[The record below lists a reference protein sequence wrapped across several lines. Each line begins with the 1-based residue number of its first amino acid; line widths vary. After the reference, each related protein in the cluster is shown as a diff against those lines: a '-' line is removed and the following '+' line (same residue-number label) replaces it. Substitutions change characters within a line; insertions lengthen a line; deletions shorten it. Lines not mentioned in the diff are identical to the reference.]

1 MCFGFVL
8 LSSLNLERGY
18 SMKLGEKV
26 VKHRT
31 LILLISVFLLI
42 PAAIGYL
49 STGINY
55 DMLSY
60 LPKDMETM
68 KGQDLLLKEFGKG
81 GFSIVVTE
89 NMSKK
94 DVARVAAEYKKIKHV
109 DSVLDLNKVIDPSV
123 PRSMYPEL
131 VRKNF
136 DNKNASMIVV
146 FFDTST
152 SDSGSLEAI
161 KEIRNVSTKNCYVSG
176 MTACIQ
182 DLKTLCEGEELK
194 YVVIAVV
201 LSLLAMMLLL
211 DSYVAPVIFLAC
223 IGMAILYNMGSN
235 IFFGEISYITQAIA
249 AVLQL
254 GVTMDYSIFLWHSYM
269 ENLDD
274 GEDDE
279 LAMSQAVNDTLIS
292 VTGSSIT
299 TVAGF
304 LALCFMTYT
313 MGMDLGIVMAKG
325 VILGVISSVTILP
338 SMLLFFRRT
347 LKKTRHRT
355 LIPDTHN
362 LAKGLTSRYGLYII
376 IFLLLAGPA
385 IYGYEKNNVVYDF
398 ERILNGSQ
406 GLSVQQA
413 PFLEA
418 NKKLEKHFHIGTT
431 HMIIADAKLSGEK
444 SSSMIKDIEKIQGVK
459 NVIGA
464 DTFLGSALPK
474 EILPGEIKSSLIGDK
489 HQMIMVNSEYKV
501 STPECNSQI
510 DKINKVTEKYDVSA
524 KVIGEGPAMKDLI
537 NLTENDFKVVNIISI
552 IAVFFIIMFVLKSV
566 TLPIILVAVIEFAIY
581 VNLGISGY
589 TGLELAFIVPVCIS
603 TIQLGST
610 VDYAILTSTRYKAE
624 RMAGKD
630 KRDAIVTAAAVSMPS
645 IITSAVGFFTAT
657 FGVGLYS
664 DIGVI
669 STMCTLMA
677 RGALISM
684 ATVILILPAM
694 LMAFDKII
702 CKTTLGM
709 RNLYKE
715 SEGKTA

>member
-1 MCFGFVL
+1 
-8 LSSLNLERGY
+8 
-18 SMKLGEKV
+18 MKLGEKV

-31 LILLISVFLLI
+31 LILLISLFLLI

-94 DVARVAAEYKKIKHV
+94 DVAGVVSEYKKIKHV
-109 DSVLDLNKVIDPSV
+109 DSVLDLNKVINPSV

-131 VRKNF
+131 IRKHF
-136 DNKNASMIVV
+136 DNKKASMIVV
-146 FFDTST
+146 FFNTST

-161 KEIRNVSTKNCYVSG
+161 KEIRSVSTKNCYVSG

-182 DLKTLCEGEELK
+182 DLKSLCEGEELK
-194 YVVIAVV
+194 YVVIAVI
-201 LSLLAMMLLL
+201 LSLLAMMVLL
-211 DSYVAPVIFLAC
+211 DSYVAPVIFLIC

-269 ENLDD
+269 ENMDE

-279 LAMSQAVNDTLIS
+279 LAMSRAVNDTLVS

-313 MGMDLGIVMAKG
+313 MGLDLGIVMAKG
-325 VILGVISSVTILP
+325 VILGVISSITILP
-338 SMLLFFRRT
+338 SMLLFFRKI

-398 ERILNGSQ
+398 EKILNGRQ

-418 NKKLEKHFHIGTT
+418 NKKLEEHFHIGTT
-431 HMIIADAKLSGEK
+431 HMIIADAELSGEK
-444 SSSMIKDIEKIQGVK
+444 GSAMTKDIEKVPGVK
-459 NVIGA
+459 NVLGA
-464 DTFLGSALPK
+464 DAFLGSALPK
-474 EILPGEIKSSLIGDK
+474 ELLPNEIKNSLLSDK

-501 STPECNSQI
+501 STSKCNSQI
-510 DKINKVTEKYDVSA
+510 DEINKITEKYDKSA

-537 NLTENDFKVVNIISI
+537 NLTGNDFKVVNIISI

-566 TLPIILVAVIEFAIY
+566 TLPVILVAVIEFAIY

-610 VDYAILTSTRYKAE
+610 VDYAILTSTRYKTE
-624 RMAGKD
+624 RMRGKD
-630 KRDAIVTAAAVSMPS
+630 KRDAIVTAAATSMPS
-645 IITSAVGFFTAT
+645 IITSAAGFFTAT

-664 DIGVI
+664 DVGVI
-669 STMCTLMA
+669 STICILMA

-709 RNLYKE
+709 GDLYKK
-715 SEGKTA
+715 SEGDMV

>member
-1 MCFGFVL
+1 
-8 LSSLNLERGY
+8 
-18 SMKLGEKV
+18 MKLGEKV
-26 VKHRT
+26 VKYRT
-31 LILLISVFLLI
+31 LILLISLFLLI
-42 PAAIGYL
+42 PATIGYL

-94 DVARVAAEYKKIKHV
+94 DVAGVVSEYKKIKHV
-109 DSVLDLNKVIDPSV
+109 DSVLDLNKVINPSV

-131 VRKNF
+131 IRKHF

-146 FFDTST
+146 FFNTST

-161 KEIRNVSTKNCYVSG
+161 KEIRSVSTKNCYVSG

-182 DLKTLCEGEELK
+182 DLKSLCEGEELK
-194 YVVIAVV
+194 YVVIAVI
-201 LSLLAMMLLL
+201 LSLLAMMVLL
-211 DSYVAPVIFLAC
+211 DSYVAPVIFLLC

-269 ENLDD
+269 ENLDE

-279 LAMSQAVNDTLIS
+279 LAMSQAVNDTLVS

-313 MGMDLGIVMAKG
+313 MGLDLGIVMAKG

-338 SMLLFFRRT
+338 SMLLFFRKI
-347 LKKTRHRT
+347 LKKTRHKT

-398 ERILNGSQ
+398 EKILNGRQ

-418 NKKLEKHFHIGTT
+418 NKKLEEHFHIGTT
-431 HMIIADAKLSGEK
+431 HMIIADAELSGEK
-444 SSSMIKDIEKIQGVK
+444 GSAMTKDIEKVPGVK
-459 NVIGA
+459 NVLGA
-464 DTFLGSALPK
+464 DAFLGSALPK
-474 EILPGEIKSSLIGDK
+474 ELLPNEIKNSLLSDK

-501 STPECNSQI
+501 STSKCNSQI
-510 DKINKVTEKYDVSA
+510 DEINKITEKYDKSA

-537 NLTENDFKVVNIISI
+537 NLTGNDFKVVNIISI

-566 TLPIILVAVIEFAIY
+566 TLPVILVAVIEFAIY

-610 VDYAILTSTRYKAE
+610 VDYAILTSTRYKTE
-624 RMAGKD
+624 RMRGKD
-630 KRDAIVTAAAVSMPS
+630 KRDAIVTAAATSMPS
-645 IITSAVGFFTAT
+645 IITSAAGFFTAT

-664 DIGVI
+664 DVGVI
-669 STMCTLMA
+669 STICILMA

-709 RNLYKE
+709 GDLYKK
-715 SEGKTA
+715 SEGDMV

>member
-1 MCFGFVL
+1 
-8 LSSLNLERGY
+8 
-18 SMKLGEKV
+18 MKLGEKV

-31 LILLISVFLLI
+31 LILLISLFLLI

-94 DVARVAAEYKKIKHV
+94 DVAGVVSEYKKIKHV
-109 DSVLDLNKVIDPSV
+109 DSVLDLNKVINPSV

-131 VRKNF
+131 IRKHF
-136 DNKNASMIVV
+136 DNKKASMIVV
-146 FFDTST
+146 FFNTST

-161 KEIRNVSTKNCYVSG
+161 KEIRSVSTKNCYVSG

-182 DLKTLCEGEELK
+182 DLKSLCEGEELK
-194 YVVIAVV
+194 YVVIAVI
-201 LSLLAMMLLL
+201 LSLLAMMVLL
-211 DSYVAPVIFLAC
+211 DSYVAPVIFLIC

-269 ENLDD
+269 ENLDE

-279 LAMSQAVNDTLIS
+279 QAMSRAVNDTLVS

-313 MGMDLGIVMAKG
+313 MGLDLGIVMAKG

-338 SMLLFFRRT
+338 SMLLFFRKI
-347 LKKTRHRT
+347 LKKTRHKT

-398 ERILNGSQ
+398 EKILNGRQ
-406 GLSVQQA
+406 GLSVHQA

-418 NKKLEKHFHIGTT
+418 NKKLEEHFHIGTT
-431 HMIIADAKLSGEK
+431 HMIIADAELSGEK
-444 SSSMIKDIEKIQGVK
+444 GSAMTKDIEKVPGVK
-459 NVIGA
+459 NVLGA
-464 DTFLGSALPK
+464 DAFLGSALPK
-474 EILPGEIKSSLIGDK
+474 ELLPNEIKNSLLSDK

-501 STPECNSQI
+501 STSKCNSQI
-510 DKINKVTEKYDVSA
+510 DEINKITEKYDKSA

-537 NLTENDFKVVNIISI
+537 NLTGNDFKVVNIISI

-566 TLPIILVAVIEFAIY
+566 TLPVILVAVIEFAIY

-610 VDYAILTSTRYKAE
+610 VDYAILTSTRYKTE
-624 RMAGKD
+624 RMRGKD
-630 KRDAIVTAAAVSMPS
+630 KRDAIVTAAATSMPS
-645 IITSAVGFFTAT
+645 IITSAAGFFTAT

-664 DIGVI
+664 DVGVI
-669 STMCTLMA
+669 STICILMA

-709 RNLYKE
+709 GDLYKK
-715 SEGKTA
+715 SEGDMV

>member
-1 MCFGFVL
+1 
-8 LSSLNLERGY
+8 
-18 SMKLGEKV
+18 MKLGEKV

-31 LILLISVFLLI
+31 LILLISLFLLI

-94 DVARVAAEYKKIKHV
+94 DVAGVVSEYKKIKHV
-109 DSVLDLNKVIDPSV
+109 DSVLDLNKVINPSV

-131 VRKNF
+131 IRKHF
-136 DNKNASMIVV
+136 DNKNASMVVV
-146 FFDTST
+146 FFNTST

-161 KEIRNVSTKNCYVSG
+161 KEIRSVSTKNCYVSG

-182 DLKTLCEGEELK
+182 DLKSLCEGEELK
-194 YVVIAVV
+194 YVVIAVI
-201 LSLLAMMLLL
+201 LSLLAMMVLL
-211 DSYVAPVIFLAC
+211 DSYVAPVIFLLC

-269 ENLDD
+269 ENLDE

-279 LAMSQAVNDTLIS
+279 LAMSQAVNDTLVS

-313 MGMDLGIVMAKG
+313 MGLDLGIVMAKG

-338 SMLLFFRRT
+338 SMLLFFRKI
-347 LKKTRHRT
+347 LKKTRHKT

-398 ERILNGSQ
+398 EKILNGRQ
-406 GLSVQQA
+406 GLSVHQA

-418 NKKLEKHFHIGTT
+418 NKKLEEHFHIGTT
-431 HMIIADAKLSGEK
+431 HMIIADAELSGEK
-444 SSSMIKDIEKIQGVK
+444 GSAMTKDIEKVPGVK
-459 NVIGA
+459 NVLGA
-464 DTFLGSALPK
+464 DAFLGSALPK
-474 EILPGEIKSSLIGDK
+474 ELLPNEIKNSLLSDK

-501 STPECNSQI
+501 STSKCNSQI
-510 DKINKVTEKYDVSA
+510 DEINKITEKYDKSA

-537 NLTENDFKVVNIISI
+537 NLTGNDFKVVNIISI

-610 VDYAILTSTRYKAE
+610 VDYAILTSTRYKTE
-624 RMAGKD
+624 RMGGSN
-630 KRDAIVTAAAVSMPS
+630 KRNAIITAAATSMPS
-645 IITSAVGFFTAT
+645 IITSAAGFFTAT

-664 DIGVI
+664 DVGVI
-669 STMCTLMA
+669 STICILMA

-709 RNLYKE
+709 GDLYKK
-715 SEGKTA
+715 SEGYMV

>member
-1 MCFGFVL
+1 
-8 LSSLNLERGY
+8 
-18 SMKLGEKV
+18 MKLGEKV
-26 VKHRT
+26 VKYRT
-31 LILLISVFLLI
+31 LILLISLFLLI
-42 PAAIGYL
+42 PATIGYL

-94 DVARVAAEYKKIKHV
+94 DVAGVVSEYKKIKHV
-109 DSVLDLNKVIDPSV
+109 DSVLNLNKVINPSV

-131 VRKNF
+131 IRKHF

-146 FFDTST
+146 FFNTST

-161 KEIRNVSTKNCYVSG
+161 KEIRSVSTKNCYVSG

-182 DLKTLCEGEELK
+182 DLKSLCEGEELK
-194 YVVIAVV
+194 YVVIAVI
-201 LSLLAMMLLL
+201 LSLLAMMVLL
-211 DSYVAPVIFLAC
+211 DSYVAPVIFLLC

-269 ENLDD
+269 ENLDE

-279 LAMSQAVNDTLIS
+279 LAMSQAVNDTLVS

-313 MGMDLGIVMAKG
+313 MGLDLGIVMAKG
-325 VILGVISSVTILP
+325 VILGVISSITILP
-338 SMLLFFRRT
+338 SMLLFFRKI
-347 LKKTRHRT
+347 LKKTRHKT

-398 ERILNGSQ
+398 EKILNGRQ

-418 NKKLEKHFHIGTT
+418 NKKLEEHFHIGTT
-431 HMIIADAKLSGEK
+431 HMIIADAELSGEK
-444 SSSMIKDIEKIQGVK
+444 GSAMTKDIEKVPGVK
-459 NVIGA
+459 NVLGA
-464 DTFLGSALPK
+464 DAFLGSALPK
-474 EILPGEIKSSLIGDK
+474 ELLPNEIKNSLLSDK

-501 STPECNSQI
+501 STSKCNSQI
-510 DKINKVTEKYDVSA
+510 DEINKITEKYDKSA

-537 NLTENDFKVVNIISI
+537 NLTGNDFKVVNIISI

-610 VDYAILTSTRYKAE
+610 VDYAILTSTRYKTE
-624 RMAGKD
+624 RMGGSN
-630 KRDAIVTAAAVSMPS
+630 KRNAIITAAATSMPS
-645 IITSAVGFFTAT
+645 IITSAAGFFTAT

-664 DIGVI
+664 DVGVI
-669 STMCTLMA
+669 STICILMA

-709 RNLYKE
+709 GDLYGK
-715 SEGKTA
+715 SEGI

>member
-1 MCFGFVL
+1 
-8 LSSLNLERGY
+8 
-18 SMKLGEKV
+18 MKLGEKV
-26 VKHRT
+26 VKYRT
-31 LILLISVFLLI
+31 LILLISLFLLI
-42 PAAIGYL
+42 PATIGYL

-94 DVARVAAEYKKIKHV
+94 DVTRIVSEYKKIKHV
-109 DSVLDLNKVIDPSV
+109 DSVLDLNKVINPSV

-131 VRKNF
+131 IRKHF

-146 FFDTST
+146 FFNTST

-161 KEIRNVSTKNCYVSG
+161 KEIRSVSTKNCYVSG

-182 DLKTLCEGEELK
+182 DLKSLCEGEELK
-194 YVVIAVV
+194 YVVIAVI
-201 LSLLAMMLLL
+201 LSLLAMMVLL
-211 DSYVAPVIFLAC
+211 DSYVAPVIFLIC

-269 ENLDD
+269 ENMDE

-279 LAMSQAVNDTLIS
+279 LAMSQAVNDTLVS

-313 MGMDLGIVMAKG
+313 MGLDLGIVMAKG
-325 VILGVISSVTILP
+325 VILGVISSITILP
-338 SMLLFFRRT
+338 SMLLFFRKI

-398 ERILNGSQ
+398 EKILNGRQ

-418 NKKLEKHFHIGTT
+418 NKKLEEHFHIGTT
-431 HMIIADAKLSGEK
+431 HMIIADAELSGEK
-444 SSSMIKDIEKIQGVK
+444 GSAMTKDIEKVPGVK
-459 NVIGA
+459 NVLGA
-464 DTFLGSALPK
+464 DAFLGSALPK
-474 EILPGEIKSSLIGDK
+474 ELLPNEIKNSLLSDK

-501 STPECNSQI
+501 STSKCNSQI
-510 DKINKVTEKYDVSA
+510 DEINKITEKYDKSA

-537 NLTENDFKVVNIISI
+537 NLTGNDFKVVNIISI

-610 VDYAILTSTRYKAE
+610 VDYAILTSTRYKTE
-624 RMAGKD
+624 RMRGKD
-630 KRDAIVTAAAVSMPS
+630 KRDAIVTAAATSMPS
-645 IITSAVGFFTAT
+645 IITSAAGFFTAT

-664 DIGVI
+664 DVGVI
-669 STMCTLMA
+669 STICILMA

-709 RNLYKE
+709 GDLYKK
-715 SEGKTA
+715 SEGDMV

>member
-1 MCFGFVL
+1 
-8 LSSLNLERGY
+8 
-18 SMKLGEKV
+18 MKLGEKV

-31 LILLISVFLLI
+31 LILLISLFLLI

-94 DVARVAAEYKKIKHV
+94 DVAGVVSEYKKIKHV
-109 DSVLDLNKVIDPSV
+109 DSVLDLNKVINPSV

-131 VRKNF
+131 IRKHF
-136 DNKNASMIVV
+136 DNKKASMIVV
-146 FFDTST
+146 FFNTST

-161 KEIRNVSTKNCYVSG
+161 KEIRSVSTKNCYVSG

-182 DLKTLCEGEELK
+182 DLKSLCEGEELK
-194 YVVIAVV
+194 YVVIAVI
-201 LSLLAMMLLL
+201 LSLLAMMVLL
-211 DSYVAPVIFLAC
+211 DSYVAPVIFLIC

-269 ENLDD
+269 ENMDE

-279 LAMSQAVNDTLIS
+279 QAMSRAVNDTLVS

-313 MGMDLGIVMAKG
+313 MGLDLGIVMAKG
-325 VILGVISSVTILP
+325 VILGVISSITILP
-338 SMLLFFRRT
+338 SMLLFFRKI

-398 ERILNGSQ
+398 EKILNGRQ

-418 NKKLEKHFHIGTT
+418 NKKLEEHFHIGTT
-431 HMIIADAKLSGEK
+431 HMIIADAELSGEK
-444 SSSMIKDIEKIQGVK
+444 GSAMTKDIEKVPGVK
-459 NVIGA
+459 NVLGA
-464 DTFLGSALPK
+464 DAFLGSALPK
-474 EILPGEIKSSLIGDK
+474 ELLPNEIKNSLLSDK

-501 STPECNSQI
+501 STSKCNSQI
-510 DKINKVTEKYDVSA
+510 DEINKITEKYDKSA

-537 NLTENDFKVVNIISI
+537 NLTGNDFKVVNIISI

-610 VDYAILTSTRYKAE
+610 VDYAILTSTRYKTE
-624 RMAGKD
+624 RMGGSN
-630 KRDAIVTAAAVSMPS
+630 KRNAIITAAATSMPS
-645 IITSAVGFFTAT
+645 IITSAAGFFTAT

-664 DIGVI
+664 DVGVI
-669 STMCTLMA
+669 STICILMA

-709 RNLYKE
+709 GDLYKK
-715 SEGKTA
+715 SEGDIV

>member
-1 MCFGFVL
+1 
-8 LSSLNLERGY
+8 
-18 SMKLGEKV
+18 MKLGEKV
-26 VKHRT
+26 VKYRT
-31 LILLISVFLLI
+31 LILLISLFLLI
-42 PAAIGYL
+42 PATIGYL

-94 DVARVAAEYKKIKHV
+94 DVAGVVSEYKKIKHV
-109 DSVLDLNKVIDPSV
+109 DSVLDLNKVINPSV

-131 VRKNF
+131 IRKHF
-136 DNKNASMIVV
+136 DNKKASMIVV
-146 FFDTST
+146 FFNTST

-161 KEIRNVSTKNCYVSG
+161 KEIRSVSTKNCYVSG

-182 DLKTLCEGEELK
+182 DLKSLCEGEELK
-194 YVVIAVV
+194 YVVIAVI
-201 LSLLAMMLLL
+201 LSLLAMMVLL
-211 DSYVAPVIFLAC
+211 DSYVAPVIFLIC

-269 ENLDD
+269 ENMDE

-279 LAMSQAVNDTLIS
+279 QAMSQAVNDTLVS

-313 MGMDLGIVMAKG
+313 MGLDLGIVMAKG
-325 VILGVISSVTILP
+325 VILGVISSITILP
-338 SMLLFFRRT
+338 SMLLFFRKI

-398 ERILNGSQ
+398 EKILNGRQ

-418 NKKLEKHFHIGTT
+418 NKKLEEHFHIGTT
-431 HMIIADAKLSGEK
+431 HMIIADAELSGEK
-444 SSSMIKDIEKIQGVK
+444 GSAMTKDIEKVPGVK
-459 NVIGA
+459 NVLGA
-464 DTFLGSALPK
+464 DAFLGSALPK
-474 EILPGEIKSSLIGDK
+474 ELLPNEIKNSLLSDK

-501 STPECNSQI
+501 STSKCNAQI
-510 DKINKVTEKYDVSA
+510 DEINKITEKYDKSA

-537 NLTENDFKVVNIISI
+537 NLTGNDFKVVNIISI

-566 TLPIILVAVIEFAIY
+566 TLPVILVAVIEFAIY

-610 VDYAILTSTRYKAE
+610 VDYAILTSTRYKTE
-624 RMAGKD
+624 RMRGKD
-630 KRDAIVTAAAVSMPS
+630 KRDAIVTAAATSMPS
-645 IITSAVGFFTAT
+645 IITSAAGFFTAT

-664 DIGVI
+664 DVGVI
-669 STMCTLMA
+669 STICILMA

-702 CKTTLGM
+702 CKTTLGIGD
-709 RNLYKE
+709 LYKK
-715 SEGKTA
+715 SEGDMV

>member
-1 MCFGFVL
+1 
-8 LSSLNLERGY
+8 
-18 SMKLGEKV
+18 MKLGEKV
-26 VKHRT
+26 VKYRT
-31 LILLISVFLLI
+31 LILLISLFLLI
-42 PAAIGYL
+42 PATIGYL

-94 DVARVAAEYKKIKHV
+94 DVAGVVSEYKKIKHV
-109 DSVLDLNKVIDPSV
+109 DSVLDLNKVINPSV

-131 VRKNF
+131 IRKHF

-146 FFDTST
+146 FFNTST

-161 KEIRNVSTKNCYVSG
+161 KEIRSVSTKNCYVSG

-182 DLKTLCEGEELK
+182 DLKSLCEGEELK
-194 YVVIAVV
+194 YVVIAVI
-201 LSLLAMMLLL
+201 LSLLAMMVLL
-211 DSYVAPVIFLAC
+211 DSYVAPVIFLLC

-269 ENLDD
+269 ENLDE

-279 LAMSQAVNDTLIS
+279 LAMSQAVNDTLVS

-313 MGMDLGIVMAKG
+313 MGLDLGIVMAKG

-338 SMLLFFRRT
+338 SMLLFFRKI
-347 LKKTRHRT
+347 LKKTRHKT

-398 ERILNGSQ
+398 EKILNGRQ
-406 GLSVQQA
+406 GLSVHQA

-418 NKKLEKHFHIGTT
+418 NKKLEEHFHIGTT
-431 HMIIADAKLSGEK
+431 HMIIADAELSGEK
-444 SSSMIKDIEKIQGVK
+444 GSAMTKDIEKVPGVK
-459 NVIGA
+459 NVLGA
-464 DTFLGSALPK
+464 DAFLGSALPK
-474 EILPGEIKSSLIGDK
+474 ELLPNEIKNSLLSDK

-501 STPECNSQI
+501 STSKCNSQI
-510 DKINKVTEKYDVSA
+510 DEINKITEKYDKSA

-537 NLTENDFKVVNIISI
+537 NLTGNDFKVVNIISI

-566 TLPIILVAVIEFAIY
+566 TLPVILVAVIEFAIY

-610 VDYAILTSTRYKAE
+610 VDYAILTSTRYKTE
-624 RMAGKD
+624 RMRGKD
-630 KRDAIVTAAAVSMPS
+630 KRDAIVTAAATSMPS
-645 IITSAVGFFTAT
+645 IITSAAGFFTAT

-664 DIGVI
+664 DVGVI
-669 STMCTLMA
+669 STICILMA

-694 LMAFDKII
+694 LMAFDKMI

-709 RNLYKE
+709 GDLYKK
-715 SEGKTA
+715 SEGDMV

>member
-1 MCFGFVL
+1 
-8 LSSLNLERGY
+8 
-18 SMKLGEKV
+18 MKLGEKV
-26 VKHRT
+26 VKYRT
-31 LILLISVFLLI
+31 LILLISLFLLI
-42 PAAIGYL
+42 PATIGYL

-94 DVARVAAEYKKIKHV
+94 DVAGVVSEYKKIKHV
-109 DSVLDLNKVIDPSV
+109 DSVLDLNKVINPSV
-123 PRSMYPEL
+123 PRNMYPEL
-131 VRKNF
+131 IRKHF
-136 DNKNASMIVV
+136 DNKKASMIVV
-146 FFDTST
+146 FFNTST

-161 KEIRNVSTKNCYVSG
+161 KEIRSVSTKNCYVSG

-182 DLKTLCEGEELK
+182 DLKSLCEGEELK
-194 YVVIAVV
+194 YVVIAVI
-201 LSLLAMMLLL
+201 LSLLAMMVLL
-211 DSYVAPVIFLAC
+211 DSYVAPVIFLIC

-269 ENLDD
+269 ENLDE

-279 LAMSQAVNDTLIS
+279 LAMSQAVNDTLVS

-313 MGMDLGIVMAKG
+313 MGLDLGIVMAKG
-325 VILGVISSVTILP
+325 VILGVISSITILP
-338 SMLLFFRRT
+338 SMLLFFRKI

-398 ERILNGSQ
+398 EKILNGRQ

-418 NKKLEKHFHIGTT
+418 NKKLEEHFHIGTT
-431 HMIIADAKLSGEK
+431 HMIIADAELSGEK
-444 SSSMIKDIEKIQGVK
+444 GSAMTKDIEKVPGVK
-459 NVIGA
+459 NVLGA
-464 DTFLGSALPK
+464 DAFLGSALPK
-474 EILPGEIKSSLIGDK
+474 ELLPNEIKNSLLSDK

-501 STPECNSQI
+501 STSKCNAQI
-510 DKINKVTEKYDVSA
+510 DEINKITEKYDKSA

-537 NLTENDFKVVNIISI
+537 NLTGNDFKVVNIISI

-566 TLPIILVAVIEFAIY
+566 TLPVILVAVIEFAIY

-610 VDYAILTSTRYKAE
+610 VDYAILTSTRYKTE
-624 RMAGKD
+624 RMRGKD
-630 KRDAIVTAAAVSMPS
+630 KRDAIVTAAATSMPS
-645 IITSAVGFFTAT
+645 IITSAAGFFTAT

-664 DIGVI
+664 DVGVI
-669 STMCTLMA
+669 STICILMA

-709 RNLYKE
+709 GDLYKK
-715 SEGKTA
+715 SEGDMV

>member
-1 MCFGFVL
+1 
-8 LSSLNLERGY
+8 
-18 SMKLGEKV
+18 MKLGEKV
-26 VKHRT
+26 VKYRT
-31 LILLISVFLLI
+31 LILLISLFLLI
-42 PAAIGYL
+42 PATIGYL

-94 DVARVAAEYKKIKHV
+94 DVAGVVSEYKKIKHV
-109 DSVLDLNKVIDPSV
+109 DSVLDLNKVINPSV

-131 VRKNF
+131 IRKHF
-136 DNKNASMIVV
+136 DNKKASMIVV
-146 FFDTST
+146 FFNTST

-161 KEIRNVSTKNCYVSG
+161 KEIRSVSTKNCYVSG

-182 DLKTLCEGEELK
+182 DLKSLCEGEELK
-194 YVVIAVV
+194 YVVIAVI
-201 LSLLAMMLLL
+201 LSLLAMMVLL
-211 DSYVAPVIFLAC
+211 DSYVAPVIFLIC

-269 ENLDD
+269 ENLDE

-279 LAMSQAVNDTLIS
+279 QAMSRAVNDTLVS

-313 MGMDLGIVMAKG
+313 MGLDLGIVMAKG

-338 SMLLFFRRT
+338 SMLLFFRKI
-347 LKKTRHRT
+347 LKKTRHKT

-398 ERILNGSQ
+398 EKILNGRQ

-418 NKKLEKHFHIGTT
+418 NKKLEEHFHIGTT
-431 HMIIADAKLSGEK
+431 HMIIADAELSGEK
-444 SSSMIKDIEKIQGVK
+444 GSAMTKDIEKVLGVK
-459 NVIGA
+459 NVLGA
-464 DTFLGSALPK
+464 DAFLGSALPK
-474 EILPGEIKSSLIGDK
+474 ELLPNEIKNSLLSDK

-501 STPECNSQI
+501 STSKCNSQI
-510 DKINKVTEKYDVSA
+510 DEINKITEKYDKSA

-537 NLTENDFKVVNIISI
+537 NLTGNDFKVVNIISI

-566 TLPIILVAVIEFAIY
+566 TLPVILVAVIEFAIY

-610 VDYAILTSTRYKAE
+610 VDYAILTSTRYKTE
-624 RMAGKD
+624 RMRGKD
-630 KRDAIVTAAAVSMPS
+630 KRDAIVTAAATSMPS
-645 IITSAVGFFTAT
+645 IITSAAGFFTAT

-664 DIGVI
+664 DVGVI
-669 STMCTLMA
+669 STICILMA

-709 RNLYKE
+709 GDLCKK
-715 SEGKTA
+715 SEGDMV

>member
-1 MCFGFVL
+1 
-8 LSSLNLERGY
+8 
-18 SMKLGEKV
+18 MKLGEKV
-26 VKHRT
+26 VKYRT
-31 LILLISVFLLI
+31 LILLISLFLLI
-42 PAAIGYL
+42 PATIGYL

-94 DVARVAAEYKKIKHV
+94 DVAGVVSEYKKIKHV
-109 DSVLDLNKVIDPSV
+109 DSVLDLNKVINPSV

-131 VRKNF
+131 IRKHF

-146 FFDTST
+146 FFNTST

-161 KEIRNVSTKNCYVSG
+161 KEIRSVSTKNCYVSG

-182 DLKTLCEGEELK
+182 DLKSLCEGEELK
-194 YVVIAVV
+194 YVVIAVI
-201 LSLLAMMLLL
+201 LSLLAMMVLL
-211 DSYVAPVIFLAC
+211 DSYVAPVIFLIC

-269 ENLDD
+269 ENLDE

-279 LAMSQAVNDTLIS
+279 QAMSRAVNDTLVS

-313 MGMDLGIVMAKG
+313 MGLDLGIVMAKG
-325 VILGVISSVTILP
+325 VILGVISSITILP
-338 SMLLFFRRT
+338 SMLLFFRKI

-398 ERILNGSQ
+398 EKILNGRQ

-418 NKKLEKHFHIGTT
+418 NKKLEEHFHIGTT
-431 HMIIADAKLSGEK
+431 HMIIADAELSGEK
-444 SSSMIKDIEKIQGVK
+444 GSAMTKDIEKVPGVK
-459 NVIGA
+459 NVLGA
-464 DTFLGSALPK
+464 DAFLGSALPK
-474 EILPGEIKSSLIGDK
+474 ELLPNEIKNSLLSDK

-501 STPECNSQI
+501 STSKCNSQI
-510 DKINKVTEKYDVSA
+510 DEINKITEKYDKSA

-537 NLTENDFKVVNIISI
+537 NLTGNDFKVVNIISI

-566 TLPIILVAVIEFAIY
+566 TLPVILVAVIEFAIY

-610 VDYAILTSTRYKAE
+610 VDYAILTSTRYKTE
-624 RMAGKD
+624 RMRGKD
-630 KRDAIVTAAAVSMPS
+630 KRDAIVTAAATSMPS
-645 IITSAVGFFTAT
+645 IITSAAGFFTAT

-664 DIGVI
+664 DVGVI
-669 STMCTLMA
+669 STICILMA

-709 RNLYKE
+709 GDLYKK
-715 SEGKTA
+715 SEGDMV

>member
-1 MCFGFVL
+1 
-8 LSSLNLERGY
+8 
-18 SMKLGEKV
+18 MKLGEKV

-31 LILLISVFLLI
+31 LILLISLFLLI

-94 DVARVAAEYKKIKHV
+94 DVAGVVSEYKKIKHV
-109 DSVLDLNKVIDPSV
+109 DSVLDLNKVINPSV

-131 VRKNF
+131 IRKHF
-136 DNKNASMIVV
+136 DNKKASMIVV
-146 FFDTST
+146 FFNTST

-161 KEIRNVSTKNCYVSG
+161 KEIRSVSTKNCYVSG

-182 DLKTLCEGEELK
+182 DLKSLCEGEELK
-194 YVVIAVV
+194 YVVIAVI
-201 LSLLAMMLLL
+201 LSLLAMMVLL
-211 DSYVAPVIFLAC
+211 DSYVAPVIFLIC

-269 ENLDD
+269 ENMDE

-279 LAMSQAVNDTLIS
+279 QAMSRAVNDTLVS

-313 MGMDLGIVMAKG
+313 MGLDLGIVMAKG
-325 VILGVISSVTILP
+325 VILGVISSITILP
-338 SMLLFFRRT
+338 SMLLFFRKI

-398 ERILNGSQ
+398 EKILNGRQ

-418 NKKLEKHFHIGTT
+418 NKKLEEHFHIGTT
-431 HMIIADAKLSGEK
+431 HMIIADAELSGEK
-444 SSSMIKDIEKIQGVK
+444 GSAMTKDIEKVPGVK
-459 NVIGA
+459 NVLGA
-464 DTFLGSALPK
+464 DAFLGSALPK
-474 EILPGEIKSSLIGDK
+474 ELLPNEIKNSLLSDK

-501 STPECNSQI
+501 STSKCNSQI
-510 DKINKVTEKYDVSA
+510 DEINKITEKYDKSA

-537 NLTENDFKVVNIISI
+537 NLTGNDFKVVNIISI

-566 TLPIILVAVIEFAIY
+566 TLPVILVAVIEFAIY

-610 VDYAILTSTRYKAE
+610 VDYAILTSTRYKTE
-624 RMAGKD
+624 RMRGKD
-630 KRDAIVTAAAVSMPS
+630 KRDAIVTAAATSMPS
-645 IITSAVGFFTAT
+645 IITSAAGFFTAT

-664 DIGVI
+664 DVGVI
-669 STMCTLMA
+669 STICILMA

-709 RNLYKE
+709 GDLYKK
-715 SEGKTA
+715 SEGDMV

>member
-1 MCFGFVL
+1 
-8 LSSLNLERGY
+8 
-18 SMKLGEKV
+18 MKLGEKV
-26 VKHRT
+26 VKYRT
-31 LILLISVFLLI
+31 LILLISLFLLI
-42 PAAIGYL
+42 PATIGYL

-94 DVARVAAEYKKIKHV
+94 DVAGVVSEYKKIKHV
-109 DSVLDLNKVIDPSV
+109 DSVLDLNKVINPSV

-131 VRKNF
+131 IRKHF

-146 FFDTST
+146 FFNTST

-161 KEIRNVSTKNCYVSG
+161 KEIRSVSTKNCYVSG

-182 DLKTLCEGEELK
+182 DLKSLCEGEELK
-194 YVVIAVV
+194 YVVIAVI
-201 LSLLAMMLLL
+201 LSLLAMMVLL
-211 DSYVAPVIFLAC
+211 DSYVAPVIFLIC

-269 ENLDD
+269 ENLDE

-279 LAMSQAVNDTLIS
+279 QAMSRAVNDTLVS

-313 MGMDLGIVMAKG
+313 MGLDLGIVMAKG
-325 VILGVISSVTILP
+325 VILGVISSITILP
-338 SMLLFFRRT
+338 SMLLFFRKI

-398 ERILNGSQ
+398 EKILNGRQ

-418 NKKLEKHFHIGTT
+418 NKKLEEHFHIGTT
-431 HMIIADAKLSGEK
+431 HMIIADAELSGEK
-444 SSSMIKDIEKIQGVK
+444 GSAMTKDIEKVPGVK
-459 NVIGA
+459 NVLGA
-464 DTFLGSALPK
+464 DAFLGSALPK
-474 EILPGEIKSSLIGDK
+474 ELLPNEIKNSLLSDK

-501 STPECNSQI
+501 STSKCNSQI
-510 DKINKVTEKYDVSA
+510 DEINKITEKYDKSA

-537 NLTENDFKVVNIISI
+537 NLTGNDFKVVNIISI

-566 TLPIILVAVIEFAIY
+566 TLPVILVAVIEFAIY

-610 VDYAILTSTRYKAE
+610 VDYAILTSTRYKTE
-624 RMAGKD
+624 RMGGSN
-630 KRDAIVTAAAVSMPS
+630 KRNAIITAAATSMPS
-645 IITSAVGFFTAT
+645 IITSAAGFFTAT

-664 DIGVI
+664 DVGVI
-669 STMCTLMA
+669 STICILMA

-709 RNLYKE
+709 GDLYGK
-715 SEGKTA
+715 SEGI

>member
-1 MCFGFVL
+1 
-8 LSSLNLERGY
+8 
-18 SMKLGEKV
+18 MKLGEKV
-26 VKHRT
+26 VKYRT
-31 LILLISVFLLI
+31 LILLISLFLLI
-42 PAAIGYL
+42 PATIGYL

-94 DVARVAAEYKKIKHV
+94 DVAGVVSEYKKIKHV
-109 DSVLDLNKVIDPSV
+109 DSVLDLNKVINPSV

-131 VRKNF
+131 IRKHF
-136 DNKNASMIVV
+136 DNKKASMIVV
-146 FFDTST
+146 FFNTST

-161 KEIRNVSTKNCYVSG
+161 KEIRSVSTKNCYVSG

-182 DLKTLCEGEELK
+182 DLKSLCEGEELK
-194 YVVIAVV
+194 YVVIAVI
-201 LSLLAMMLLL
+201 LSLLAMMVLL
-211 DSYVAPVIFLAC
+211 DSYVAPVIFLIC

-269 ENLDD
+269 ENLDE

-279 LAMSQAVNDTLIS
+279 QAMSRAVNDTLVS

-313 MGMDLGIVMAKG
+313 MGLDLGIVMAKG
-325 VILGVISSVTILP
+325 VILGVISSITILP
-338 SMLLFFRRT
+338 SMLLFFRKI

-398 ERILNGSQ
+398 EKILNGRQ

-418 NKKLEKHFHIGTT
+418 NKKLEEHFHIGTT
-431 HMIIADAKLSGEK
+431 HMIIADAELSGEK
-444 SSSMIKDIEKIQGVK
+444 GSAMTKDIEKVPGVK
-459 NVIGA
+459 NVLGA
-464 DTFLGSALPK
+464 DAFLGSALPK
-474 EILPGEIKSSLIGDK
+474 ELLPNEIKNSLLSDK

-501 STPECNSQI
+501 STSKCNSQI
-510 DKINKVTEKYDVSA
+510 DEINKITEKYDKSA

-537 NLTENDFKVVNIISI
+537 NLTGNDFKVVNIISI

-566 TLPIILVAVIEFAIY
+566 TLPVILVAVIEFAIY

-610 VDYAILTSTRYKAE
+610 VDYAILTSTRYKTE
-624 RMAGKD
+624 RMGGSN
-630 KRDAIVTAAAVSMPS
+630 KRNAIITAAATSMPS
-645 IITSAVGFFTAT
+645 IITSAAGFFTAT

-664 DIGVI
+664 DVGVI
-669 STMCTLMA
+669 STICILMA

-709 RNLYKE
+709 GDLYGK
-715 SEGKTA
+715 SEGI

>member
-1 MCFGFVL
+1 
-8 LSSLNLERGY
+8 
-18 SMKLGEKV
+18 MKLGEKV
-26 VKHRT
+26 VKYRT
-31 LILLISVFLLI
+31 LILLISLFLLI
-42 PAAIGYL
+42 PATIGYL

-94 DVARVAAEYKKIKHV
+94 DVAGVVSEYKKIKHV
-109 DSVLDLNKVIDPSV
+109 DSVLDLNKVINPSV

-131 VRKNF
+131 IRKHF
-136 DNKNASMIVV
+136 DNKKASMIVV
-146 FFDTST
+146 FFNTST

-161 KEIRNVSTKNCYVSG
+161 KEIRSVSTKNCYVSG

-182 DLKTLCEGEELK
+182 DLKSLCEGEELK
-194 YVVIAVV
+194 YVVIAVI
-201 LSLLAMMLLL
+201 LSLLAMMVLL
-211 DSYVAPVIFLAC
+211 DSYVAPVIFLIC

-269 ENLDD
+269 ENLDE

-279 LAMSQAVNDTLIS
+279 QAMSRAVNDTLVS

-313 MGMDLGIVMAKG
+313 MGLDLGIVMAKG
-325 VILGVISSVTILP
+325 VILGVISSITILP
-338 SMLLFFRRT
+338 SMLLFFRKI

-398 ERILNGSQ
+398 EKILNGRQ
-406 GLSVQQA
+406 GLSVHQA

-418 NKKLEKHFHIGTT
+418 NKKLEEHFHIGTT
-431 HMIIADAKLSGEK
+431 HMIIADAELSGEK
-444 SSSMIKDIEKIQGVK
+444 GSAMTKDIEKVPGVK
-459 NVIGA
+459 NVLGA
-464 DTFLGSALPK
+464 DAFLGSALPK
-474 EILPGEIKSSLIGDK
+474 ELLPNEIKNSLLSDK

-501 STPECNSQI
+501 STSKCNAQI
-510 DKINKVTEKYDVSA
+510 DEINKITEKYDKSA

-537 NLTENDFKVVNIISI
+537 NLTGNDFKVVNIISI

-566 TLPIILVAVIEFAIY
+566 TLPVILVAVIEFAIY

-610 VDYAILTSTRYKAE
+610 VDYAILTSTRYKTE
-624 RMAGKD
+624 RMRGKD
-630 KRDAIVTAAAVSMPS
+630 KRDAIVTAAATSMPS
-645 IITSAVGFFTAT
+645 IITSAAGFFTAT

-664 DIGVI
+664 DVGVI
-669 STMCTLMA
+669 STICILMA

-709 RNLYKE
+709 GDLYKK
-715 SEGKTA
+715 SEGDMV

>member
-1 MCFGFVL
+1 
-8 LSSLNLERGY
+8 
-18 SMKLGEKV
+18 MKLGEKV
-26 VKHRT
+26 VKYRT
-31 LILLISVFLLI
+31 LILLISLFLLI
-42 PAAIGYL
+42 PATIGYL

-94 DVARVAAEYKKIKHV
+94 DVAGVVSEYKKIKHV
-109 DSVLDLNKVIDPSV
+109 DSVLDLNKVINPSV

-131 VRKNF
+131 IRKHF
-136 DNKNASMIVV
+136 DNKKASMIVV
-146 FFDTST
+146 FFNTST

-161 KEIRNVSTKNCYVSG
+161 KEIRSVSTKNCYVSG

-182 DLKTLCEGEELK
+182 DLKSLCEGEELK
-194 YVVIAVV
+194 YVVIAVI
-201 LSLLAMMLLL
+201 LSLLAMMVLL
-211 DSYVAPVIFLAC
+211 DSYVAPVIFLIC

-269 ENLDD
+269 ENMDE

-279 LAMSQAVNDTLIS
+279 LAMSRAVNDTLVS

-313 MGMDLGIVMAKG
+313 MGLDLGIVMAKG
-325 VILGVISSVTILP
+325 VILGVISSITILP
-338 SMLLFFRRT
+338 SMLLFFRKI

-398 ERILNGSQ
+398 EKILNGRQ

-418 NKKLEKHFHIGTT
+418 NKKLEEHFHIGTT
-431 HMIIADAKLSGEK
+431 HMIIADAELSGEK
-444 SSSMIKDIEKIQGVK
+444 GSAMTKDIEKVPGVK
-459 NVIGA
+459 NVLGA
-464 DTFLGSALPK
+464 DAFLGSALPK
-474 EILPGEIKSSLIGDK
+474 ELLPNEIKNSLLSDK

-501 STPECNSQI
+501 STSKCNSQI
-510 DKINKVTEKYDVSA
+510 DEINKITEKYDKSA

-537 NLTENDFKVVNIISI
+537 NLTGNDFKVVNIISI

-566 TLPIILVAVIEFAIY
+566 TLPVILVAVIEFAIY

-610 VDYAILTSTRYKAE
+610 VDYAILTSTRYKTE
-624 RMAGKD
+624 RMRGKD
-630 KRDAIVTAAAVSMPS
+630 KRDAIVTAAATSMPS
-645 IITSAVGFFTAT
+645 IITSAAGFFTAT

-664 DIGVI
+664 DVGVI
-669 STMCTLMA
+669 STICILMA

-709 RNLYKE
+709 GDLYKK
-715 SEGKTA
+715 SEGDMV

>member
-1 MCFGFVL
+1 
-8 LSSLNLERGY
+8 
-18 SMKLGEKV
+18 MKLGEKV
-26 VKHRT
+26 VKYRT
-31 LILLISVFLLI
+31 LILLISLFLLI
-42 PAAIGYL
+42 PATIGYL

-94 DVARVAAEYKKIKHV
+94 DVAGVVSEYKKIKHV
-109 DSVLDLNKVIDPSV
+109 DSVLDLNKVINPSV

-131 VRKNF
+131 IRKHF
-136 DNKNASMIVV
+136 DNKKASMIVV
-146 FFDTST
+146 FFNTST

-161 KEIRNVSTKNCYVSG
+161 KEIRSVSTKNCYVSG

-182 DLKTLCEGEELK
+182 DLKSLCEGEELK
-194 YVVIAVV
+194 YVVIAVI
-201 LSLLAMMLLL
+201 LSLLAMMVLL
-211 DSYVAPVIFLAC
+211 DSYVAPVIFLIC

-269 ENLDD
+269 ENLDK

-279 LAMSQAVNDTLIS
+279 QAMSRAVNDTLVS

-313 MGMDLGIVMAKG
+313 MGLDLGIVMAKG

-338 SMLLFFRRT
+338 SMLLFFRKI
-347 LKKTRHRT
+347 LKKTRHKT

-398 ERILNGSQ
+398 EKILNGRQ

-418 NKKLEKHFHIGTT
+418 NKKLEEHFHIGTT
-431 HMIIADAKLSGEK
+431 HMIIADAELSGEK
-444 SSSMIKDIEKIQGVK
+444 GSAMTKDIEKVPGVK
-459 NVIGA
+459 NVLGA
-464 DTFLGSALPK
+464 DAFLGSALPK
-474 EILPGEIKSSLIGDK
+474 ELLPNEIKNSLLSDK

-501 STPECNSQI
+501 STSKCNSQI
-510 DKINKVTEKYDVSA
+510 DEINKITEKYDKSA

-537 NLTENDFKVVNIISI
+537 NLTGNDFKVVNIISI

-610 VDYAILTSTRYKAE
+610 VDYAILTSTRYKTE
-624 RMAGKD
+624 RMGGSN
-630 KRDAIVTAAAVSMPS
+630 KRNAIITAAATSMPS
-645 IITSAVGFFTAT
+645 IITSAAGFFTAT

-664 DIGVI
+664 DVGVI
-669 STMCTLMA
+669 STICILMA

-709 RNLYKE
+709 GDLYGK
-715 SEGKTA
+715 SEGI

>member
-1 MCFGFVL
+1 
-8 LSSLNLERGY
+8 
-18 SMKLGEKV
+18 MKLGEKV
-26 VKHRT
+26 VKYRT
-31 LILLISVFLLI
+31 LILLISLFLLI
-42 PAAIGYL
+42 PATIGYL

-94 DVARVAAEYKKIKHV
+94 DVAGVVSEYKKIKHV
-109 DSVLDLNKVIDPSV
+109 DSVLDLNKVINPSV

-131 VRKNF
+131 IRKHF

-146 FFDTST
+146 FFNTST

-161 KEIRNVSTKNCYVSG
+161 KEIRSVSTKNCYVSG

-182 DLKTLCEGEELK
+182 DLKSLCEGEELK
-194 YVVIAVV
+194 YVVIAVI
-201 LSLLAMMLLL
+201 LSLLAMMVLL
-211 DSYVAPVIFLAC
+211 DSYVAPVIFLLC

-269 ENLDD
+269 ENLDE

-279 LAMSQAVNDTLIS
+279 LAMSQAVNDTLVS

-313 MGMDLGIVMAKG
+313 MGLDLGIVMAKG

-338 SMLLFFRRT
+338 SMLLFFRKI
-347 LKKTRHRT
+347 LKKTRHKT

-398 ERILNGSQ
+398 EKILNGRQ

-418 NKKLEKHFHIGTT
+418 NKKLEEHFHIGTT
-431 HMIIADAKLSGEK
+431 YMIIADAELSGEK
-444 SSSMIKDIEKIQGVK
+444 GSAMTKDIEKVPGVK
-459 NVIGA
+459 NVLGA
-464 DTFLGSALPK
+464 DAFLGSALPK
-474 EILPGEIKSSLIGDK
+474 ELLPNEIKNSLLSDK

-501 STPECNSQI
+501 STSKCNSQI
-510 DKINKVTEKYDVSA
+510 DEINKITEKYDKSA

-537 NLTENDFKVVNIISI
+537 NLTGNDFKVVNIISI

-566 TLPIILVAVIEFAIY
+566 TLPVILVAVIEFAIY

-610 VDYAILTSTRYKAE
+610 VDYAILTSTRYKTE
-624 RMAGKD
+624 RMRGKD
-630 KRDAIVTAAAVSMPS
+630 KRDAIVTAAATSMPS
-645 IITSAVGFFTAT
+645 IITSAAGFFTAT

-664 DIGVI
+664 DVGVI
-669 STMCTLMA
+669 STICILMA

-709 RNLYKE
+709 GDLYKK
-715 SEGKTA
+715 SEGDMV

>member
-1 MCFGFVL
+1 
-8 LSSLNLERGY
+8 
-18 SMKLGEKV
+18 MKLGEKV

-31 LILLISVFLLI
+31 LILLISLFLLI

-94 DVARVAAEYKKIKHV
+94 DVAGVVSEYKKIKHV
-109 DSVLDLNKVIDPSV
+109 DSVLDLNKVINPSV

-131 VRKNF
+131 IRKHF
-136 DNKNASMIVV
+136 DNKNASMVVV
-146 FFDTST
+146 FFNTST

-161 KEIRNVSTKNCYVSG
+161 KEIRSVSTKNCYVSG

-182 DLKTLCEGEELK
+182 DLKSLCEGEELK
-194 YVVIAVV
+194 YVVIAVI
-201 LSLLAMMLLL
+201 LSLLAMMVLL
-211 DSYVAPVIFLAC
+211 DSYVAPVIFLIC

-269 ENLDD
+269 ENLDE

-279 LAMSQAVNDTLIS
+279 QAMSRAVNDTLVS

-313 MGMDLGIVMAKG
+313 MGLDLGIVMAKG
-325 VILGVISSVTILP
+325 VILGVISSITILP
-338 SMLLFFRRT
+338 SMLLFFRKI

-398 ERILNGSQ
+398 EKILNGRQ

-418 NKKLEKHFHIGTT
+418 NKKLEEHFHIGTT
-431 HMIIADAKLSGEK
+431 HMIIADAELSGEK
-444 SSSMIKDIEKIQGVK
+444 GSAMTKDIEKVPGVK
-459 NVIGA
+459 NVLGA
-464 DTFLGSALPK
+464 DAFLGSALPK
-474 EILPGEIKSSLIGDK
+474 ELLPNEIKNSLLSDK

-501 STPECNSQI
+501 STSKCNSQI
-510 DKINKVTEKYDVSA
+510 DEINKITEKYDKSA

-537 NLTENDFKVVNIISI
+537 NLTGNDFKVVNIISI

-610 VDYAILTSTRYKAE
+610 VDYAILTSTRYKTE
-624 RMAGKD
+624 RMGGSN
-630 KRDAIVTAAAVSMPS
+630 KRNAIITAAATSMPS
-645 IITSAVGFFTAT
+645 IITSAAGFFTAT

-664 DIGVI
+664 DVGVI
-669 STMCTLMA
+669 STICILMA

-709 RNLYKE
+709 GDLYKK
-715 SEGKTA
+715 SEGDMV

>member
-1 MCFGFVL
+1 
-8 LSSLNLERGY
+8 
-18 SMKLGEKV
+18 MKLGEKV
-26 VKHRT
+26 VKYRT
-31 LILLISVFLLI
+31 LILLISLFLLI
-42 PAAIGYL
+42 PATIGYL

-94 DVARVAAEYKKIKHV
+94 DVAGVVSEYKKIKHV
-109 DSVLDLNKVIDPSV
+109 DSVLDLNKVINPSV

-131 VRKNF
+131 IRKHF

-146 FFDTST
+146 FFNTST

-161 KEIRNVSTKNCYVSG
+161 KEIRSVGTKNCYVSG

-182 DLKTLCEGEELK
+182 DLKSLCEGEELK
-194 YVVIAVV
+194 YVVIAVI
-201 LSLLAMMLLL
+201 LSLLAMMVLL
-211 DSYVAPVIFLAC
+211 DSYVAPVIFLLC

-269 ENLDD
+269 ENLDE

-279 LAMSQAVNDTLIS
+279 QTMSRAVNDTLVS

-313 MGMDLGIVMAKG
+313 MGLDLGIVMAKG
-325 VILGVISSVTILP
+325 VILGVISSITILP
-338 SMLLFFRRT
+338 SMLLFFRKI

-398 ERILNGSQ
+398 EKILNGRQ

-418 NKKLEKHFHIGTT
+418 NKKLEEHFHIGTT
-431 HMIIADAKLSGEK
+431 HMIIADAELSGEK
-444 SSSMIKDIEKIQGVK
+444 GSAMTKDIEKVPGVK
-459 NVIGA
+459 NVLGA
-464 DTFLGSALPK
+464 DAFLGSALPK
-474 EILPGEIKSSLIGDK
+474 ELLPNEIKNSLLSDK

-501 STPECNSQI
+501 STSKCNSQI
-510 DKINKVTEKYDVSA
+510 DEINKITEKYDKSA

-537 NLTENDFKVVNIISI
+537 NLTGNDFKVVNIISI

-566 TLPIILVAVIEFAIY
+566 TLPVILVAVIEFAIY

-610 VDYAILTSTRYKAE
+610 VDYAILTSTRYKTE
-624 RMAGKD
+624 RMRGKD
-630 KRDAIVTAAAVSMPS
+630 KRDAIVTAAATSMPS
-645 IITSAVGFFTAT
+645 IITSAAGFFTAT

-664 DIGVI
+664 DVGVI
-669 STMCTLMA
+669 STICILMA

-709 RNLYKE
+709 GDLYKK
-715 SEGKTA
+715 SEGDMV

>member
-1 MCFGFVL
+1 
-8 LSSLNLERGY
+8 
-18 SMKLGEKV
+18 MKLGEKV
-26 VKHRT
+26 VKYRT
-31 LILLISVFLLI
+31 LILLISLFLLI
-42 PAAIGYL
+42 PATIGYL

-94 DVARVAAEYKKIKHV
+94 DVAGVVSEYKKIKHV
-109 DSVLDLNKVIDPSV
+109 DSVLDLNKVINPSV

-131 VRKNF
+131 IRKHF
-136 DNKNASMIVV
+136 DNKKASMIVV
-146 FFDTST
+146 FFNTST

-161 KEIRNVSTKNCYVSG
+161 KEIRSVSTKNCYVSG

-182 DLKTLCEGEELK
+182 DLKSLCEGEELK
-194 YVVIAVV
+194 YVVIAVI
-201 LSLLAMMLLL
+201 LSLLAMMVLL
-211 DSYVAPVIFLAC
+211 DSYVAPVIFLIC

-269 ENLDD
+269 ENLDE

-279 LAMSQAVNDTLIS
+279 QAMSRAVNDTLVS

-313 MGMDLGIVMAKG
+313 MGLDLGIVMAKG
-325 VILGVISSVTILP
+325 VILGVISSITILP
-338 SMLLFFRRT
+338 SMLLFFRKI

-398 ERILNGSQ
+398 EKILNGRQ

-418 NKKLEKHFHIGTT
+418 NKKLEEHFHIGTT
-431 HMIIADAKLSGEK
+431 HMIIADAELSGEK
-444 SSSMIKDIEKIQGVK
+444 GSAMTKDIEKVPGVK
-459 NVIGA
+459 NVLGA
-464 DTFLGSALPK
+464 DAFLGSALPK
-474 EILPGEIKSSLIGDK
+474 ELLPNEIKNSLLSDK

-501 STPECNSQI
+501 STSKCNSQI
-510 DKINKVTEKYDVSA
+510 DEINKITEKYDKSA

-537 NLTENDFKVVNIISI
+537 NLTGNDFKVVNIISI

-566 TLPIILVAVIEFAIY
+566 TLPVILVAVIEFAIY

-610 VDYAILTSTRYKAE
+610 VDYAILTSTRYKTE
-624 RMAGKD
+624 RMGGSN
-630 KRDAIVTAAAVSMPS
+630 KRDAIVTAAATSMPS
-645 IITSAVGFFTAT
+645 IITSAAGFFTAT

-664 DIGVI
+664 DVGVI
-669 STMCTLMA
+669 STICILMA

-709 RNLYKE
+709 GDLYGK
-715 SEGKTA
+715 SEGI

>member
-1 MCFGFVL
+1 
-8 LSSLNLERGY
+8 
-18 SMKLGEKV
+18 MKLGEKV
-26 VKHRT
+26 VKYRT
-31 LILLISVFLLI
+31 LILLISLFLLI
-42 PAAIGYL
+42 PATIGYL

-94 DVARVAAEYKKIKHV
+94 DVAGVVSEYKKIKHV
-109 DSVLDLNKVIDPSV
+109 DSVLDLNKVINPSV

-131 VRKNF
+131 IRKHF

-146 FFDTST
+146 FFNTST

-161 KEIRNVSTKNCYVSG
+161 KEIRSVSTKNCYVSG

-182 DLKTLCEGEELK
+182 DLKSLCEGEELK
-194 YVVIAVV
+194 YVVIAVI
-201 LSLLAMMLLL
+201 LSLLAMMVLL
-211 DSYVAPVIFLAC
+211 DSYVAPVIFLLC

-269 ENLDD
+269 ENLDE

-279 LAMSQAVNDTLIS
+279 LAMSQAVNDTLVS

-313 MGMDLGIVMAKG
+313 MGLDLGIVMAKG

-338 SMLLFFRRT
+338 SMLLFFRKI
-347 LKKTRHRT
+347 LKKTRHKT

-398 ERILNGSQ
+398 EKILNGRQ

-418 NKKLEKHFHIGTT
+418 NKKLEEHFHIGTT
-431 HMIIADAKLSGEK
+431 HMIIADAELSGEK
-444 SSSMIKDIEKIQGVK
+444 GSAMTKDIEKVPGVK
-459 NVIGA
+459 NVLGA
-464 DTFLGSALPK
+464 DAFLGSALPK
-474 EILPGEIKSSLIGDK
+474 ELLPNEIKNSLLSDK

-501 STPECNSQI
+501 STSKCNSQI
-510 DKINKVTEKYDVSA
+510 DEINKITEKYDKSA

-537 NLTENDFKVVNIISI
+537 NLTGNDFKVVNIISI

-566 TLPIILVAVIEFAIY
+566 TLPVILVAVIEFAIY

-610 VDYAILTSTRYKAE
+610 VDYAILTSTRYKTE
-624 RMAGKD
+624 RMGGSN
-630 KRDAIVTAAAVSMPS
+630 KRNAIITAAATSMPS
-645 IITSAVGFFTAT
+645 IITSAAGFFTAT

-664 DIGVI
+664 DVGVI
-669 STMCTLMA
+669 STICILMA

-709 RNLYKE
+709 GDLYGK
-715 SEGKTA
+715 SEGI

>member
-1 MCFGFVL
+1 
-8 LSSLNLERGY
+8 
-18 SMKLGEKV
+18 MKLGEKV

-31 LILLISVFLLI
+31 LILLISLFLLI

-94 DVARVAAEYKKIKHV
+94 DVAGVVSEYKKIKHV
-109 DSVLDLNKVIDPSV
+109 DSVLDLNKVINPSV

-131 VRKNF
+131 IRKHF
-136 DNKNASMIVV
+136 DNKKASMIVV
-146 FFDTST
+146 FFNTST

-161 KEIRNVSTKNCYVSG
+161 KEIRSVSTKNCYVSG

-182 DLKTLCEGEELK
+182 DLKSLCEGEELK
-194 YVVIAVV
+194 YVVIAVI
-201 LSLLAMMLLL
+201 LSLLAMMVLL
-211 DSYVAPVIFLAC
+211 DSYVAPVIFLIC

-269 ENLDD
+269 ENMDE

-279 LAMSQAVNDTLIS
+279 QAMSRAVNDTLVS

-313 MGMDLGIVMAKG
+313 MGLDLGIVMAKG
-325 VILGVISSVTILP
+325 VILGVISSITILP
-338 SMLLFFRRT
+338 SMLLFFRKI

-398 ERILNGSQ
+398 EKILNGRQ

-418 NKKLEKHFHIGTT
+418 NKKLEEHFHIGTT
-431 HMIIADAKLSGEK
+431 HMIIADAELSGEK
-444 SSSMIKDIEKIQGVK
+444 GSAMTKDIEKVPGVK
-459 NVIGA
+459 NVLGA
-464 DTFLGSALPK
+464 DAFLGSALPK
-474 EILPGEIKSSLIGDK
+474 ELLPNEIKNSLLSDK

-501 STPECNSQI
+501 STSKCNSQI
-510 DKINKVTEKYDVSA
+510 DEINKITEKYDKSA

-537 NLTENDFKVVNIISI
+537 NLTGNDFKVVNIISI

-610 VDYAILTSTRYKAE
+610 VDYAILTSTRYKTE
-624 RMAGKD
+624 RMGGSN
-630 KRDAIVTAAAVSMPS
+630 KRNAIITAAATSMPS
-645 IITSAVGFFTAT
+645 IITSAAGFFTAT

-664 DIGVI
+664 DVGVI
-669 STMCTLMA
+669 STICILMA

-709 RNLYKE
+709 GDLYKK
-715 SEGKTA
+715 SEGDMV

>member
-1 MCFGFVL
+1 
-8 LSSLNLERGY
+8 
-18 SMKLGEKV
+18 MKLGEKV

-31 LILLISVFLLI
+31 LILLISLFLLI

-94 DVARVAAEYKKIKHV
+94 DVAGVVSEYKKIKHV
-109 DSVLDLNKVIDPSV
+109 DSVLDLNKVINPSV

-131 VRKNF
+131 IRKHF

-146 FFDTST
+146 FFNTST

-161 KEIRNVSTKNCYVSG
+161 KEIRSVSTKNCYVSG

-182 DLKTLCEGEELK
+182 DLKSLCEGEELK
-194 YVVIAVV
+194 YVVIAVI
-201 LSLLAMMLLL
+201 LSLLAMMVLL
-211 DSYVAPVIFLAC
+211 DSYVAPVIFLIC

-269 ENLDD
+269 ENLDE

-279 LAMSQAVNDTLIS
+279 LAMSQAVNDTLVS

-313 MGMDLGIVMAKG
+313 MGLDLGIVMAKG

-338 SMLLFFRRT
+338 SMLLFFRKI
-347 LKKTRHRT
+347 LKKTRHKT

-398 ERILNGSQ
+398 EKILNGRQ

-418 NKKLEKHFHIGTT
+418 NKKLEEHFHIGTT
-431 HMIIADAKLSGEK
+431 HMIIADAELSGEK
-444 SSSMIKDIEKIQGVK
+444 GSAMTKDIEKVPGVK
-459 NVIGA
+459 NVLGA
-464 DTFLGSALPK
+464 DAFLGSALPK
-474 EILPGEIKSSLIGDK
+474 ELLPNEIKNSLLSDK

-501 STPECNSQI
+501 STSKCNAQI
-510 DKINKVTEKYDVSA
+510 DEINKITEKYDKSA

-537 NLTENDFKVVNIISI
+537 NLTGNDFKVVNIISI

-566 TLPIILVAVIEFAIY
+566 TLPVILVAVIEFAIY

-610 VDYAILTSTRYKAE
+610 VDYAILTSTRYKTE
-624 RMAGKD
+624 RMRGKD
-630 KRDAIVTAAAVSMPS
+630 KRDAIVTAAATSMPS
-645 IITSAVGFFTAT
+645 IITSAAGFFTAT

-664 DIGVI
+664 DVGVI
-669 STMCTLMA
+669 STICILMA

-709 RNLYKE
+709 GDLYKK
-715 SEGKTA
+715 SEGDMV

>member
-1 MCFGFVL
+1 
-8 LSSLNLERGY
+8 
-18 SMKLGEKV
+18 MKLGEKV
-26 VKHRT
+26 VKYRT
-31 LILLISVFLLI
+31 LILLISLFLLI
-42 PAAIGYL
+42 PATIGYL

-94 DVARVAAEYKKIKHV
+94 DVTRIVSEYKKIKHV
-109 DSVLDLNKVIDPSV
+109 DSVLDLNKVINPSV

-131 VRKNF
+131 IRKHF

-146 FFDTST
+146 FFNTST

-161 KEIRNVSTKNCYVSG
+161 KEIRSVSTKNCYVSG

-182 DLKTLCEGEELK
+182 DLKSLCEGEELK
-194 YVVIAVV
+194 YVVIAVI
-201 LSLLAMMLLL
+201 LSLLAMMVLL
-211 DSYVAPVIFLAC
+211 DSYVAPVIFLIC

-269 ENLDD
+269 ENMDE

-279 LAMSQAVNDTLIS
+279 LAMSQAVNDTLVS

-313 MGMDLGIVMAKG
+313 MGLDLGIVMAKG
-325 VILGVISSVTILP
+325 VILGVISSITILP
-338 SMLLFFRRT
+338 SMLLFFRKI

-398 ERILNGSQ
+398 EKILNGRQ

-418 NKKLEKHFHIGTT
+418 NKKLEEHFHIGTT
-431 HMIIADAKLSGEK
+431 HMIIADAELSGEK
-444 SSSMIKDIEKIQGVK
+444 GSAMTKDIEKVPGVK
-459 NVIGA
+459 NVLGA
-464 DTFLGSALPK
+464 DAFLGSALPK
-474 EILPGEIKSSLIGDK
+474 ELLPNEIKNSLLSDK

-501 STPECNSQI
+501 STSKCNSQI
-510 DKINKVTEKYDVSA
+510 DEINKITEKYDKSA

-537 NLTENDFKVVNIISI
+537 NLTGNDFKVVNIISI

-610 VDYAILTSTRYKAE
+610 VDYAILTSTRYKTE
-624 RMAGKD
+624 RMRGKD
-630 KRDAIVTAAAVSMPS
+630 KRDAIVTAAATSMPS
-645 IITSAVGFFTAT
+645 IITSAAGFFTAT

-664 DIGVI
+664 DVGVI
-669 STMCTLMA
+669 STICILMA

-709 RNLYKE
+709 GDL
-715 SEGKTA
+715 

>member
-1 MCFGFVL
+1 
-8 LSSLNLERGY
+8 
-18 SMKLGEKV
+18 MKLGEKV
-26 VKHRT
+26 VKYRT
-31 LILLISVFLLI
+31 LILLISLFLLI
-42 PAAIGYL
+42 PATIGYL

-94 DVARVAAEYKKIKHV
+94 DVAGVVSEYKKIKHV
-109 DSVLDLNKVIDPSV
+109 DSVLDLNKVINPSV

-131 VRKNF
+131 IRKHF

-146 FFDTST
+146 FFNTST

-161 KEIRNVSTKNCYVSG
+161 KEIRSVSTKNCYVSG

-182 DLKTLCEGEELK
+182 DLKSLCEGEELK
-194 YVVIAVV
+194 YVVIAVI
-201 LSLLAMMLLL
+201 LSLLAMMVLL
-211 DSYVAPVIFLAC
+211 DSYVAPVIFLIC

-269 ENLDD
+269 ENLDE

-279 LAMSQAVNDTLIS
+279 QAMSRAVNDTLVS

-313 MGMDLGIVMAKG
+313 MGLDLGIVMAKG
-325 VILGVISSVTILP
+325 VILGVISSITILP
-338 SMLLFFRRT
+338 SMLLFFRKI

-398 ERILNGSQ
+398 EKILNGRQ

-418 NKKLEKHFHIGTT
+418 NKKLEEHFHIGTT
-431 HMIIADAKLSGEK
+431 HMIIADAELSGEK
-444 SSSMIKDIEKIQGVK
+444 GSAMTKDIEKVPGVK
-459 NVIGA
+459 NVLGA
-464 DTFLGSALPK
+464 DAFLGSALPK
-474 EILPGEIKSSLIGDK
+474 ELLPNEIKNSLLSDK

-501 STPECNSQI
+501 STSKCNSQI
-510 DKINKVTEKYDVSA
+510 DEINKITEKYDKSA

-537 NLTENDFKVVNIISI
+537 NLTGNDFKVVNIISI

-610 VDYAILTSTRYKAE
+610 VDYAILTSTRYKTE
-624 RMAGKD
+624 RMGGSN
-630 KRDAIVTAAAVSMPS
+630 KRNAIITAAATSMPS
-645 IITSAVGFFTAT
+645 IITSAAGFFTAT

-664 DIGVI
+664 DVGVI
-669 STMCTLMA
+669 STICILMA

-709 RNLYKE
+709 GDLYKK
-715 SEGKTA
+715 SEGDMV

>member
-1 MCFGFVL
+1 
-8 LSSLNLERGY
+8 
-18 SMKLGEKV
+18 MKLGEKV
-26 VKHRT
+26 VKYRT
-31 LILLISVFLLI
+31 LILLISLFLLI
-42 PAAIGYL
+42 PATIGYL

-94 DVARVAAEYKKIKHV
+94 DVAGVVSEYKKIKHV
-109 DSVLDLNKVIDPSV
+109 DSVLDLNKVINPSV

-131 VRKNF
+131 IRKHF
-136 DNKNASMIVV
+136 DNKKASMIVV
-146 FFDTST
+146 FFNTST

-161 KEIRNVSTKNCYVSG
+161 KEIRSVSTKNCYVSG

-182 DLKTLCEGEELK
+182 DLKSLCEGEELK
-194 YVVIAVV
+194 YVVIAVI
-201 LSLLAMMLLL
+201 LSLLAMMVLL
-211 DSYVAPVIFLAC
+211 DSYVAPVIFLLC

-269 ENLDD
+269 ENLDE

-279 LAMSQAVNDTLIS
+279 QAMSRAVNDTLVS

-313 MGMDLGIVMAKG
+313 MGLDLGIVMAKG
-325 VILGVISSVTILP
+325 VILGVISSITILP
-338 SMLLFFRRT
+338 SMLLFFRKI

-376 IFLLLAGPA
+376 IFLLLVGPA

-398 ERILNGSQ
+398 EKILNGRQ
-406 GLSVQQA
+406 GLSVHQA

-418 NKKLEKHFHIGTT
+418 NKKLEEHFHIGTT
-431 HMIIADAKLSGEK
+431 HMIIADAELSGEK
-444 SSSMIKDIEKIQGVK
+444 GSAMTKDIEKVPGVK
-459 NVIGA
+459 NVLGA
-464 DTFLGSALPK
+464 DAFLGSALPK
-474 EILPGEIKSSLIGDK
+474 ELLPNEIKNSLLSDK

-501 STPECNSQI
+501 STSKCNSQI
-510 DKINKVTEKYDVSA
+510 DEINKITEKYDKSA

-537 NLTENDFKVVNIISI
+537 NLTGNDFKVVNIISI

-566 TLPIILVAVIEFAIY
+566 TLPVILVAVIEFAIY

-610 VDYAILTSTRYKAE
+610 VDYAILTSTRYKTE
-624 RMAGKD
+624 RMRGKD
-630 KRDAIVTAAAVSMPS
+630 KRDAIVTAAATSMPS
-645 IITSAVGFFTAT
+645 IITSAAGFFTAT

-664 DIGVI
+664 DVGVI
-669 STMCTLMA
+669 STICILMA

-709 RNLYKE
+709 GDLYKK
-715 SEGKTA
+715 SEGDMV

>member
-1 MCFGFVL
+1 
-8 LSSLNLERGY
+8 
-18 SMKLGEKV
+18 MKLGEKV
-26 VKHRT
+26 VKYRT
-31 LILLISVFLLI
+31 LILLISLFLLI
-42 PAAIGYL
+42 PATIGYL

-94 DVARVAAEYKKIKHV
+94 DVAGVVSEYKKIKHV
-109 DSVLDLNKVIDPSV
+109 DSVLDLNKVINPSV

-131 VRKNF
+131 IRKHF

-146 FFDTST
+146 FFNTST

-161 KEIRNVSTKNCYVSG
+161 KEIRSVSTKNCYVSG

-182 DLKTLCEGEELK
+182 DLKSLCEGEELK
-194 YVVIAVV
+194 YVVIAVI
-201 LSLLAMMLLL
+201 LSLLAMMVLL
-211 DSYVAPVIFLAC
+211 DSYVAPVIFLLC

-269 ENLDD
+269 ENLDE

-279 LAMSQAVNDTLIS
+279 LAMSQAVNDTLVS

-313 MGMDLGIVMAKG
+313 MGLDLGIVMAKG

-338 SMLLFFRRT
+338 SMLLFFRKI
-347 LKKTRHRT
+347 LKKTRHKT

-398 ERILNGSQ
+398 EKILNGRQ

-418 NKKLEKHFHIGTT
+418 NKKLEEHFHIGTT
-431 HMIIADAKLSGEK
+431 HMIIADAELSGEK
-444 SSSMIKDIEKIQGVK
+444 GSAMTKDIEKVPGVK
-459 NVIGA
+459 NVLGA
-464 DTFLGSALPK
+464 DAFLGSALPK
-474 EILPGEIKSSLIGDK
+474 ELLPNEIKNSLLSDK

-501 STPECNSQI
+501 STSKCNAQI
-510 DKINKVTEKYDVSA
+510 DEINKITEKYDKSA

-537 NLTENDFKVVNIISI
+537 NLTGNDFKVVNIISI

-566 TLPIILVAVIEFAIY
+566 TLPVILVAVIEFAIY

-610 VDYAILTSTRYKAE
+610 VDYAILTSTRYKTE
-624 RMAGKD
+624 RMRGKD
-630 KRDAIVTAAAVSMPS
+630 KRDAIVTAAATSMPS
-645 IITSAVGFFTAT
+645 IITSAAGFFTAT

-664 DIGVI
+664 DVGVI
-669 STMCTLMA
+669 STICILMA

-709 RNLYKE
+709 GDLYKK
-715 SEGKTA
+715 SEGDMV

>member
-1 MCFGFVL
+1 
-8 LSSLNLERGY
+8 
-18 SMKLGEKV
+18 MKLGEKV
-26 VKHRT
+26 VKYRT
-31 LILLISVFLLI
+31 LILLISLFLLI
-42 PAAIGYL
+42 PATIGYL

-94 DVARVAAEYKKIKHV
+94 DVAGVVSEYKKIKHV
-109 DSVLDLNKVIDPSV
+109 DSVLDLNKVINPSV

-131 VRKNF
+131 IRKHF

-146 FFDTST
+146 FFNTST

-161 KEIRNVSTKNCYVSG
+161 KEIRSVSTKNCYVSG

-182 DLKTLCEGEELK
+182 DLKSLCEGEELK
-194 YVVIAVV
+194 YVVIAVI
-201 LSLLAMMLLL
+201 LSLLAMMVLL
-211 DSYVAPVIFLAC
+211 DSYVAPVIFLIC

-269 ENLDD
+269 ENMDE

-279 LAMSQAVNDTLIS
+279 QAMSRAVNDTLVS

-313 MGMDLGIVMAKG
+313 MGLDLGIVMAKG
-325 VILGVISSVTILP
+325 VILGVISSITILP
-338 SMLLFFRRT
+338 SMLLFFRKI

-398 ERILNGSQ
+398 EKILNGRQ

-418 NKKLEKHFHIGTT
+418 NKKLEEHFHIGTT
-431 HMIIADAKLSGEK
+431 HMIIADAELSGEK
-444 SSSMIKDIEKIQGVK
+444 GSAMTKDIEKVPGVK
-459 NVIGA
+459 NVLGA
-464 DTFLGSALPK
+464 DAFLGSALPK
-474 EILPGEIKSSLIGDK
+474 ELLPNEIKNSLLSDK

-501 STPECNSQI
+501 STSKCNSQI
-510 DKINKVTEKYDVSA
+510 DEINKITEKYDKSA

-537 NLTENDFKVVNIISI
+537 NLTGNDFKVVNIISI

-610 VDYAILTSTRYKAE
+610 VDYAILTSTRYKTE
-624 RMAGKD
+624 RMGGSN
-630 KRDAIVTAAAVSMPS
+630 KRNAIITAAATSMPS
-645 IITSAVGFFTAT
+645 IITSAAGFFTAT

-664 DIGVI
+664 DVGVI
-669 STMCTLMA
+669 STICILMA

-709 RNLYKE
+709 GDLYKK
-715 SEGKTA
+715 SEGDMV

>member
-1 MCFGFVL
+1 
-8 LSSLNLERGY
+8 
-18 SMKLGEKV
+18 MKLGEKV
-26 VKHRT
+26 VKYRT
-31 LILLISVFLLI
+31 LILLISLFLLI
-42 PAAIGYL
+42 PATIGYL

-94 DVARVAAEYKKIKHV
+94 DVAGVVSEYKKIKHV
-109 DSVLDLNKVIDPSV
+109 DSVLDLNKVINPSV

-131 VRKNF
+131 IRKHF

-146 FFDTST
+146 FFNTST

-161 KEIRNVSTKNCYVSG
+161 KEIRSVSTKNCYVSG

-182 DLKTLCEGEELK
+182 DLKSLCEGEELK
-194 YVVIAVV
+194 YVVIAVI
-201 LSLLAMMLLL
+201 LSLLAMMVLL
-211 DSYVAPVIFLAC
+211 DSYVAPVIFLIC

-269 ENLDD
+269 ENLDE

-279 LAMSQAVNDTLIS
+279 QAMSRAVNDTLVS

-313 MGMDLGIVMAKG
+313 MGLDLGIVMAKG
-325 VILGVISSVTILP
+325 VILGVISSITILP
-338 SMLLFFRRT
+338 SMLLFFRKI

-398 ERILNGSQ
+398 EKILNGRQ

-418 NKKLEKHFHIGTT
+418 NKKLEEHFHIGTT
-431 HMIIADAKLSGEK
+431 HMIIADAELSGEK
-444 SSSMIKDIEKIQGVK
+444 GSAMTKDIEKVPGVK
-459 NVIGA
+459 NVLGA
-464 DTFLGSALPK
+464 DAFLGSALPK
-474 EILPGEIKSSLIGDK
+474 ELLPNEIKNSLLSDK

-501 STPECNSQI
+501 STSKCNSQI
-510 DKINKVTEKYDVSA
+510 DEINKITEKYDKSA

-537 NLTENDFKVVNIISI
+537 NLTGNDFKVVNIISI

-566 TLPIILVAVIEFAIY
+566 TLPVIPVAVIEFAIY

-610 VDYAILTSTRYKAE
+610 VDYAILTSTRYKTE
-624 RMAGKD
+624 RMRGKD
-630 KRDAIVTAAAVSMPS
+630 KRDAIVTAAATSMPS
-645 IITSAVGFFTAT
+645 IITSAAGFFTAT

-664 DIGVI
+664 DVGVI
-669 STMCTLMA
+669 STICILMA

-709 RNLYKE
+709 GDLYKK
-715 SEGKTA
+715 SEGDMV

>member
-1 MCFGFVL
+1 
-8 LSSLNLERGY
+8 
-18 SMKLGEKV
+18 MKLGEKV
-26 VKHRT
+26 VKYRT
-31 LILLISVFLLI
+31 LILLISLFLLI
-42 PAAIGYL
+42 PATIGYL

-94 DVARVAAEYKKIKHV
+94 DVAGVVSEYKKIKHV
-109 DSVLDLNKVIDPSV
+109 DSVLDLNKVINPSV

-131 VRKNF
+131 IRKHF

-146 FFDTST
+146 FFNTST

-161 KEIRNVSTKNCYVSG
+161 KEIRSVGTKNCYVSG

-182 DLKTLCEGEELK
+182 DLKSLCEGEELK
-194 YVVIAVV
+194 YVVIAVI
-201 LSLLAMMLLL
+201 LSLLAMMVLL
-211 DSYVAPVIFLAC
+211 DSYVAPVIFLLC

-269 ENLDD
+269 ENLDE

-279 LAMSQAVNDTLIS
+279 QAMSRAVNDTLVS

-313 MGMDLGIVMAKG
+313 MGLDLGIVMAKG
-325 VILGVISSVTILP
+325 VILGVISSITILP
-338 SMLLFFRRT
+338 SMLLFFRKI

-398 ERILNGSQ
+398 EKILNGRQ

-418 NKKLEKHFHIGTT
+418 NKKLEEHFHIGTT
-431 HMIIADAKLSGEK
+431 HMIIADAELSGEK
-444 SSSMIKDIEKIQGVK
+444 GSAMTKDIEKVPGVK
-459 NVIGA
+459 NVLGA
-464 DTFLGSALPK
+464 DAFLGSALPK
-474 EILPGEIKSSLIGDK
+474 ELLPNEIKNSLLSDK

-501 STPECNSQI
+501 STSKCNSQI
-510 DKINKVTEKYDVSA
+510 DEINKITEKYDKSA

-537 NLTENDFKVVNIISI
+537 NLTGNDFKVVNIISI

-566 TLPIILVAVIEFAIY
+566 TLPVILVAVIEFAIY

-610 VDYAILTSTRYKAE
+610 VDYAILTSTRYKTE
-624 RMAGKD
+624 RMRGKD
-630 KRDAIVTAAAVSMPS
+630 KRDAIVTAAATSMPS
-645 IITSAVGFFTAT
+645 IITSAAGFFTAT

-664 DIGVI
+664 DVGVI
-669 STMCTLMA
+669 STICILMA

-709 RNLYKE
+709 GDLYKK
-715 SEGKTA
+715 SEGDMV

>member
-1 MCFGFVL
+1 
-8 LSSLNLERGY
+8 
-18 SMKLGEKV
+18 MKLGEKV
-26 VKHRT
+26 VKYRT
-31 LILLISVFLLI
+31 LILLISLFLLI
-42 PAAIGYL
+42 PATIGYL

-94 DVARVAAEYKKIKHV
+94 DVAGVVSEYKKIKHV
-109 DSVLDLNKVIDPSV
+109 DSVLDLNKVINPSV
-123 PRSMYPEL
+123 PRNMYPEL
-131 VRKNF
+131 IRKHF
-136 DNKNASMIVV
+136 DNKKASMIVV
-146 FFDTST
+146 FFNTST

-161 KEIRNVSTKNCYVSG
+161 KEIRSVSTKNCYVSG

-182 DLKTLCEGEELK
+182 DLKSLCEGEELK
-194 YVVIAVV
+194 YVVIAVI
-201 LSLLAMMLLL
+201 LSLLAMMVLL
-211 DSYVAPVIFLAC
+211 DSYVAPVIFLIC

-269 ENLDD
+269 ENLDE

-279 LAMSQAVNDTLIS
+279 QAMSRAVNDTLVS

-313 MGMDLGIVMAKG
+313 MGLDLGIVMAKG
-325 VILGVISSVTILP
+325 VILGVISSITILP
-338 SMLLFFRRT
+338 SMLLFFRKI

-398 ERILNGSQ
+398 EKILNGRQ

-418 NKKLEKHFHIGTT
+418 NKKLEEHFHIGTT
-431 HMIIADAKLSGEK
+431 HMIIADAELSGEK
-444 SSSMIKDIEKIQGVK
+444 GSAMTKDIEKVPGVK
-459 NVIGA
+459 NVLGA
-464 DTFLGSALPK
+464 DAFLGSALPK
-474 EILPGEIKSSLIGDK
+474 ELLPNEIKNSLLSDK

-501 STPECNSQI
+501 STSKCNSQI
-510 DKINKVTEKYDVSA
+510 DEINKITEKYDKSA

-537 NLTENDFKVVNIISI
+537 NLTGNDFKVVNIISI

-610 VDYAILTSTRYKAE
+610 VDYAILTSTRYKTE
-624 RMAGKD
+624 RMGGSN
-630 KRDAIVTAAAVSMPS
+630 KRNAIITAAATSMPS
-645 IITSAVGFFTAT
+645 IITSAAGFFTAT

-664 DIGVI
+664 DVGVI
-669 STMCTLMA
+669 STICILMA

-709 RNLYKE
+709 GDLYGK
-715 SEGKTA
+715 SEGI

>member
-1 MCFGFVL
+1 
-8 LSSLNLERGY
+8 
-18 SMKLGEKV
+18 MKLGEKV
-26 VKHRT
+26 VKYRT
-31 LILLISVFLLI
+31 LILLISLFLLI
-42 PAAIGYL
+42 PATIGYL

-68 KGQDLLLKEFGKG
+68 KGQELLLKEFGKG

-94 DVARVAAEYKKIKHV
+94 DVAGVVSEYKKIKHV
-109 DSVLDLNKVIDPSV
+109 DSVLDLNKVINPSV

-131 VRKNF
+131 IRKHF

-146 FFDTST
+146 FFNTST

-161 KEIRNVSTKNCYVSG
+161 KEIRSVSTKNCYVSG

-182 DLKTLCEGEELK
+182 DLKSLCEGEELK
-194 YVVIAVV
+194 YVVIAVI
-201 LSLLAMMLLL
+201 LSLLAMMVLL
-211 DSYVAPVIFLAC
+211 DSYVAPVIFLLC

-269 ENLDD
+269 ENLDE

-279 LAMSQAVNDTLIS
+279 LAMSQAVNDTLVS

-313 MGMDLGIVMAKG
+313 MGLDLGIVMAKG

-338 SMLLFFRRT
+338 SMLLFFRKI
-347 LKKTRHRT
+347 LKKTRHKT

-398 ERILNGSQ
+398 EKILNGRQ

-418 NKKLEKHFHIGTT
+418 NKKLEEHFHIGTT
-431 HMIIADAKLSGEK
+431 HMIIADAELSGEK
-444 SSSMIKDIEKIQGVK
+444 GSAMTKDIEKVPGVK
-459 NVIGA
+459 NVLGA
-464 DTFLGSALPK
+464 DAFLGSALPK
-474 EILPGEIKSSLIGDK
+474 ELLPNEIKNSLLSDK

-501 STPECNSQI
+501 STSKCNSQI
-510 DKINKVTEKYDVSA
+510 DEINKITEKYDKSA

-537 NLTENDFKVVNIISI
+537 NLTGNDFKVVNIISI

-566 TLPIILVAVIEFAIY
+566 TLPVILVAVIEFAIY

-610 VDYAILTSTRYKAE
+610 VDYAILTSTRYKTE
-624 RMAGKD
+624 RMRGKD
-630 KRDAIVTAAAVSMPS
+630 KRDAIVTAAATSMPS
-645 IITSAVGFFTAT
+645 IITSAAGFFTAT

-664 DIGVI
+664 DVGVI
-669 STMCTLMA
+669 STICILMA

-709 RNLYKE
+709 GDLYKK
-715 SEGKTA
+715 SEGDMV